1 MKLSPT
7 WQALL
12 ATLCMAPACAWLA
25 LEYQRQDIRHETL
38 LLRHALKAEQ
48 QWQSA
53 HYARTGRFDP
63 RSGSGQAP
71 DLAFSTRTL
80 KGGLI
85 LAQAAGG
92 RQLIVLMP
100 QTAPGAAE
108 AADQAAPAAPG
119 SALLEPP
126 RPADA
131 PDVAPAPTWRCL
143 AAPDFARPPDCESL
157 ADLASL
163 AGPHGW
169 GQ

>member
-38 LLRHALKAEQ
+38 QLRHALKAEQ

-53 HYARTGRFDP
+53 HYAHTGRFDP

-80 KGGLI
+80 EGGLI

-108 AADQAAPAAPG
+108 AAAANT
-119 SALLEPP
+119 ALLEPP

-157 ADLASL
+157 AGLASL
-163 AGPHGW
+163 AGPAGPHGW